1 VFISDEFEGI
11 CESDRF
17 ASLFV
22 SPVCRTMSLNLTGSY
37 VVDPT
42 RSDSLEEVMKLQGLG
57 WATRKIA
64 AKFADSMALT
74 VEQTEDRFLQ
84 TYTVPVK

>member
-1 VFISDEFEGI
+1 
-11 CESDRF
+11 
-17 ASLFV
+17 
-22 SPVCRTMSLNLTGSY
+22 MSLNLTGSY